1 MNKISS
7 MTRPNRTRN
16 KYTLIDPRY
25 PYSPGTRR
33 QQASEQA
40 GYTAHDIRNPQSA
53 ASITQDLRAKK
64 AGPPVTRRYVPYEYD
79 DRPETRVDH
88 RTQDLRAKKAGPP
101 VTRRYVPYEYD
112 DRPETRVDHRN
123 RVNPPVT
130 LRKPVNQPQPN
141 VPTLPTQVHPDWSIN
156 HGSFEWSQNCDSIP
170 ATHTHLRDSCNTYFT
185 KRQNLQAKPNR

>member
-53 ASITQDLRAKK
+53 ASI
-64 AGPPVTRRYVPYEYD
+64 
-79 DRPETRVDH
+79 
-88 RTQDLRAKKAGPP
+88 TQDLRAKKAGPP